1 MFKICKCRDGC
12 AAGSEIEDLMG
23 SKYLM
28 FIYFVKIDRLA
39 SIER

>member
-12 AAGSEIEDLMG
+12 AAGSEIEERMG
-23 SKYLM
+23 SKYIM
-28 FIYFVKIDRLA
+28 FVNFVEIDRLA